1 MHEEAFIGA
10 SPSINKFDV
19 GQKFGDPVDLRSGVL
34 RVTCMMLM
42 QQFKDKLGISL
53 MILDKSFTEVSLEG

>member
-1 MHEEAFIGA
+1 MHEEAFIGT
-10 SPSINKFDV
+10 SPSIIKFDV
-19 GQKFGDPVDLRSGVL
+19 GQILGDPVDLRSGVL

-53 MILDKSFTEVSLEG
+53 VILDKSFTEVSLDG